1 MWKDTEAGRGNRE
14 ELLIRGL
21 ANGARLL
28 RPYRALCPGSD
39 SHTGVGEGRHAFL
52 RPKVLPHT
60 AWGAHNHGASRNV
73 TNSLQIPSEA
83 FIHLKSRW

>member
-1 MWKDTEAGRGNRE
+1 MWKDTEAGEGRGNRE

-21 ANGARLL
+21 ATGARLL

-39 SHTGVGEGRHAFL
+39 SHTGVGDGRHAFL

-60 AWGAHNHGASRNV
+60 AWPPTTVALPVR
-73 TNSLQIPSEA
+73 
-83 FIHLKSRW
+83 